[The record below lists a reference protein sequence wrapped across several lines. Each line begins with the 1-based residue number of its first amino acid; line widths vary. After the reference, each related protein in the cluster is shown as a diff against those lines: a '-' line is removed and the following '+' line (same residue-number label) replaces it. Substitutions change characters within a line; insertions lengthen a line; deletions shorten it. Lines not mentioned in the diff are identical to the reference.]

1 MSILLNKLQQLVAGT
16 ASSFLLFDRDSAEKV
31 GKTAGLLVAT
41 YVVTTASVYCQHVC
55 NQYTMSR

>member
-1 MSILLNKLQQLVAGT
+1 MSTLLNKLQQLVAGST
-16 ASSFLLFDRDSAEKV
+16 STFLSFDRNVAEKV

-55 NQYTMSR
+55 NRYTMSR